1 MNTYFKLL
9 SYAGRLR
16 NFLIPFLITSLIS
29 AVAGVLNLVL
39 IKPMLDILFG
49 QVGPETVQEMLQRPS
64 GLNLL
69 NWFNYYFAQYLS
81 EGGKFAALKFVC
93 YFLVI
98 GIFITNLF
106 RYLSNRLLEGFKVNM
121 VANLR
126 QAIFDK
132 SLKLHLGF
140 FSNERK
146 GNLISR
152 ITTDV
157 QEVENSIGNTFSAA
171 IKEFLLLLGYL
182 VALFYLSVKLT
193 LFALIVIP
201 VTGGFLGFIVKRLR
215 TDASKGQN
223 RLANLI
229 SVMDEVYGGMRVVKA
244 FVAERFVG
252 QRFKEEN
259 QGYKKSIFSYA
270 VRRELA
276 NPVSEVIGV
285 SMVASLLLFGGS
297 LVLNEGG
304 GMDASTFLAYIA
316 LFSQVVRPAKE
327 IAQAFSTSQRGI
339 AAGERI
345 LELMDRKTE
354 LEDKVDAVQLPTFER
369 SIDFKNV
376 SFEYETG
383 VRVLNSINFSLSKGK
398 TIALVGPSG
407 GGKST
412 LADLVPRFYDPTG
425 GSIEIDGHNLQDV
438 AQDSLRSLMGIVT
451 QEAILFNDTIF
462 DNITFGIDA
471 TQADVEKAAR
481 IANAHDFISEQPK
494 GYQTVIGDRG
504 TKLSG
509 GQRQRISIARAILQN
524 PPILILDEATSAL
537 DTESEKLVQDA
548 LTHLM
553 ENRTTLVIAHRLS
566 TIQAADEILVI
577 QNGQIVERGNHAS
590 LLENEKGVYRKLVEL
605 QEV

>member
-9 SYAGRLR
+9 SFAGRLR
-16 NFLIPFLITSLIS
+16 NFVIPFLITSAIS
-29 AVAGVLNLVL
+29 ATAGVLNLVL
-39 IKPMLDILFG
+39 IKPMLDVLFG
-49 QVGPETVQEMLQRPS
+49 QVGPEAISEMTQKPT
-64 GLNLL
+64 GINPIE
-69 NWFNYYFAQYLS
+69 WFNYYFVGYYTD
-81 EGGKFAALKFVC
+81 GGKFAALQFVC
-93 YFLVI
+93 AFLII
-98 GIFITNLF
+98 GIFTTNLF

-132 SLKLHLGF
+132 SLNLHLGF
-140 FSNERK
+140 FGNERK

-157 QEVENSIGNTFSAA
+157 QEVENSIGNTFSAG
-171 IKEFLLLLGYL
+171 IKELLLLVGYL

-201 VTGGFLGFIVKRLR
+201 ITGGFLGFIVKRLR
-215 TDASKGQN
+215 QDAGKGQN

-244 FVAERFVG
+244 FVAEGFVG
-252 QRFKEEN
+252 SRFKDEN
-259 QGYKKSIFSYA
+259 QGYKRSIFSYA

-285 SMVASLLLFGGS
+285 TMVASLLLFGGS
-297 LVLNEGG
+297 LVLNEQG
-304 GMDASTFLAYIA
+304 GMEASTFLAYIA

-345 LELMDRKTE
+345 LELMDLKTE
-354 LEDKVDAVQLPTFER
+354 IADAEGAITIDSFKSSLNFE
-369 SIDFKNV
+369 NV
-376 SFEYETG
+376 NFEYEQG
-383 VRVLNSINFSLSKGK
+383 LPVLKDINFEVAKGK

-412 LADLVPRFYDPTG
+412 LADLVPRFYDPTSG
-425 GSIEIDGHNLQDV
+425 EITIDGVSLKSVSQK
-438 AQDSLRSLMGIVT
+438 SLRKLMGIVT
-451 QEAILFNDTIF
+451 QEAILFNDSIF
-462 DNITFGIDA
+462 NNITFGIEA
-471 TQADVEKAAR
+471 TQAEVERAAK
-481 IANAHDFISEQPK
+481 IANAHDFISETSR

-537 DTESEKLVQDA
+537 DTESERLVQDA

-577 QNGQIVERGNHAS
+577 QDGKIIERGNHAE
-590 LLENEKGVYRKLVEL
+590 LLESEKGVYRKLVEL

>member
-1 MNTYFKLL
+1 
-9 SYAGRLR
+9 
-16 NFLIPFLITSLIS
+16 
-29 AVAGVLNLVL
+29 
-39 IKPMLDILFG
+39 
-49 QVGPETVQEMLQRPS
+49 
-64 GLNLL
+64 
-69 NWFNYYFAQYLS
+69 
-81 EGGKFAALKFVC
+81 
-93 YFLVI
+93 
-98 GIFITNLF
+98 
-106 RYLSNRLLEGFKVNM
+106 
-121 VANLR
+121 
-126 QAIFDK
+126 
-132 SLKLHLGF
+132 
-140 FSNERK
+140 
-146 GNLISR
+146 
-152 ITTDV
+152 
-157 QEVENSIGNTFSAA
+157 
-171 IKEFLLLLGYL
+171 LLLLGYL

-193 LFALIVIP
+193 LFSLIVIP
-201 VTGGFLGFIVKRLR
+201 ITGGFLGFIVKRLR

-229 SVMDEVYGGMRVVKA
+229 SVMDEAYGGMRVVKA
-244 FVAERFVG
+244 FVAEKFVG
-252 QRFKEEN
+252 DRFSEEN

-285 SMVASLLLFGGS
+285 TMVASLLLFGGS
-297 LVLNEGG
+297 LVLNEQG

-345 LELMDRKTE
+345 LELMNRNSE
-354 LEDKVDAVQLPTFER
+354 IEDKAGAENLKSFEK

-376 SFEYETG
+376 SFEYEKG
-383 VRVLNSINFSLSKGK
+383 VKVLRELNFSLSKGK

-412 LADLVPRFYDPTG
+412 LADLVPRFYDPTE
-425 GSIEIDGHNLQDV
+425 GSIEIDGHDLRNV
-438 AQDSLRSLMGIVT
+438 SQDSLRNLMGIVT

-471 TQADVEKAAR
+471 TQAEVEKAAR
-481 IANAHDFISEQPK
+481 IANAHAFIMEQPN

-504 TKLSG
+504 AKLSG

-577 QNGQIVERGNHAS
+577 QNGQIVERGDHSS
-590 LLENEKGVYRKLVEL
+590 LLENENGIYRKLVEL
-605 QEV
+605 QEM

>member
-16 NFLIPFLITSLIS
+16 NFVIPFLFTSAIS
-29 AVAGVLNLVL
+29 AIAGVLNLVL

-49 QVGPETVQEMLQRPS
+49 QVGPETIEEMLVRPN
-64 GLNLL
+64 GLNPI
-69 NWFNYYFAQYLS
+69 NWFNYYFASYFAD
-81 EGGKFAALKFVC
+81 GGKFAALQFVC
-93 YFLVI
+93 AFLVI
-98 GIFITNLF
+98 GIFLTNLF

-140 FSNERK
+140 FNNERK

-157 QEVENSIGNTFSAA
+157 QEVENSIGNTFSAG
-171 IKEFLLLLGYL
+171 IKELLLLVGYL
-182 VALFYLSVKLT
+182 IALFYLSVKLT
-193 LFALIVIP
+193 LFSLVVIP
-201 VTGGFLGFIVKRLR
+201 ITGGFLGFIVKRLR
-215 TDASKGQN
+215 QDAGEGQS

-229 SVMDEVYGGMRVVKA
+229 SVMDEAYGGMRVVKA
-244 FVAERFVG
+244 FVAEKFVG
-252 QRFKEEN
+252 DRFKTEN

-297 LVLNEGG
+297 LVLREEG

-345 LELMDRKTE
+345 LSLLGQKAAIEEKE
-354 LEDKVDAVQLPTFER
+354 NAIEPEVFER
-369 SIDFKNV
+369 EILFEDIN
-376 SFEYETG
+376 FEYEPGTP
-383 VRVLNSINFSLSKGK
+383 VLKDINFQLSKGK

-412 LADLVPRFYDPTG
+412 LADLVPRFFDPTS
-425 GSIEIDGHNLQDV
+425 GSIKIDGINLKDV
-438 AQDSLRSLMGIVT
+438 SQDSLRKLMGIVT
-451 QEAILFNDTIF
+451 QEAILFNDTIAN
-462 DNITFGIDA
+462 NITFGIEA
-471 TQADVEKAAR
+471 THEEVERAAR
-481 IANAHDFISEQPK
+481 IANAHEFIKEQPN
-494 GYQTVIGDRG
+494 GYETVIGDRG

-577 QNGQIVERGNHAS
+577 QSGQIIERGTHTS
-590 LLENEKGVYRKLVEL
+590 LLGNTKGVYRKLVEL